1 MQNLGG
7 LDISTGDELIAV
19 NKKRIQRDS
28 LERMKT
34 TFEDG
39 EEIHLLISR
48 RDKIMERKFTVKN
61 IYNYKLDSIKYDN
74 NPLGMYF
81 FEGRN

>member
-1 MQNLGG
+1 
-7 LDISTGDELIAV
+7 
-19 NKKRIQRDS
+19 
-28 LERMKT
+28 MKT

-48 RDKIMERKFTVKN
+48 RDKIIERKFTTKN
-61 IYNYKLDSIKYDN
+61 LYNYKLDSFKYEN
-74 NPLGMYF
+74 NPLGLFF

>member
-1 MQNLGG
+1 MQHLGG

-48 RDKIMERKFTVKN
+48 RDKIIERKFKAKN
-61 IYNYKLDSIKYDN
+61 LYNYKLDSFKYEN
-74 NPLGMYF
+74 NPIGLYF
-81 FEGRN
+81 FEERN